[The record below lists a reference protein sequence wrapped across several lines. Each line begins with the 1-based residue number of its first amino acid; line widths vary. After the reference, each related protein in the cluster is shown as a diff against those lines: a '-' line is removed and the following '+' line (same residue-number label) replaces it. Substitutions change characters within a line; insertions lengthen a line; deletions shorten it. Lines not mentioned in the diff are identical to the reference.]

1 LHFLGNSR
9 QICRDHLQHLT
20 SSEMSIVFMMRNTL
34 LALDDFVII
43 DNTFGFL
50 SSRACPC
57 YGCNLLSNLYGVLP
71 WSITVFY
78 AEYVVRIAPPLGN
91 TWHRWYLS
99 SLPFF
104 LGPRVDSNR
113 DTNMQAIL
121 LGFRT
126 SINPMALKLTI
137 DSSFLTVD
145 YWIVT
150 LTLIVLPM
158 VIFRAHLSTND

>member
-1 LHFLGNSR
+1 
-9 QICRDHLQHLT
+9 LT
-20 SSEMSIVFMMRNTL
+20 SSEMSTVFMIRNTPL
-34 LALDDFVII
+34 PSMISVII
-43 DNTFGFL
+43 DNTFDFL

-78 AEYVVRIAPPLGN
+78 AEYVVRIAPPLRN

-99 SLPFF
+99 SLSFF
-104 LGPRVDSNR
+104 LGPRVGSNR

-126 SINPMALKLTI
+126 SINPIAMKLTI
-137 DSSFLTVD
+137 NSSF
-145 YWIVT
+145 
-150 LTLIVLPM
+150 
-158 VIFRAHLSTND
+158 